1 MGNFWC
7 DISYAEVDA
16 FWLLKVKT
24 NLDKLDKIQLKIK
37 RKELRKISAN
47 SLLNKMVLEGFDEH
61 LSFFKFKFDFN
72 AFCYSEFS
80 DFK

>member
-7 DISYAEVDA
+7 DISYVEVDA

-24 NLDKLDKIQLKIK
+24 NLDKLKKIRSKIK
-37 RKELRKISAN
+37 N
-47 SLLNKMVLEGFDEH
+47 SLLKKMFIEGFDEY